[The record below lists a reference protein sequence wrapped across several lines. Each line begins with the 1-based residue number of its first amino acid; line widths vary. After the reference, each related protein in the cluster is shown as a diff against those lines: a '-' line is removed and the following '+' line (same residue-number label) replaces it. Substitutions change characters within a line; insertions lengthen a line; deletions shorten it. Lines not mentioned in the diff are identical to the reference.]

1 MSLDRS
7 RFSGT
12 ASLFNKLAQIGFAVR
27 FWARIALPIAVF
39 VFIWRAAVELQPLGH
54 GGGIKY
60 IRAIVYE
67 LFLAAGRPMPLSLLP
82 EDYRETAA
90 VRHPAYL
97 QLIAVANHR
106 IKIAGILGLGAGS
119 GILLLG
125 FFLARREAQEQ
136 TEDKFRRGSQLADSP
151 KQLSRVLKSSEG
163 PGEIKLG
170 DVVLPRQAECR
181 GILAVGMTGVGK
193 TQLQN
198 RILDVIVD
206 RPNGGDRG
214 IIFSVKGD
222 DYLTTHWRDGD
233 SVFCPADHRCLGWNL
248 MDDVTDLAD
257 FDVIAASL
265 VVHDDKVKTW
275 SNGARMIV
283 SGLLKYC
290 YLTGQRNNR
299 QVAAIFSLNAK
310 GMRDCLRQVPGAEPA
325 AGLLEDPTSAPAN
338 SFYITVCLFSRP
350 LMLLKHLEGDWSI
363 ARWIK
368 EGTGRIYLP
377 ATPRLREQLGGIYSV
392 FIDLAIVHHLSLPK
406 DPDRRIWYCID
417 ELAAVGQISRLPE
430 LRNVGRDKGAGTIV
444 GAQSFPQIDP
454 IYGVDGRKAL
464 VGGFATKGIFRT
476 DDEGTLDELSRKIGK
491 QEIESSRENLS
502 TSFNINKDGVT
513 KMSEIRD
520 EVLVKSDDIK
530 TLPALHC
537 YVQVTGYPAAK
548 TQVAYKDWPIINP
561 AYIPH
566 PALSLEALSAEYLKQ
581 NEALGEIGQPK
592 KKTSSNNETL
602 MLEV

>member
-1 MSLDRS
+1 MSLERS

-12 ASLFNKLAQIGFAVR
+12 ASLFNKLAQISFAVR
-27 FWARIALPIAVF
+27 FWMRIALPLALF

-60 IRAIVYE
+60 LRITAYE
-67 LFLAAGRPMPLSLLP
+67 LFLAAGRPMPLNLLP
-82 EDYRETAA
+82 KEHRDTAA

-97 QLIAVANHR
+97 RLISVANHR
-106 IKIAGILGLGAGS
+106 IIIAGMLGLAAG
-119 GILLLG
+119 GGVLLLG

-151 KQLSRVLKSSEG
+151 KQLSRVLKLSEG

-222 DYLTTHWRDGD
+222 DYLTTHWRPGD
-233 SVFCPADHRCLGWNL
+233 SVFCPADNRCLGWNL

-283 SGLLKYC
+283 SGLLKFC
-290 YLTGQRNNR
+290 YLSGQRSNR
-299 QVAAIFSLNAK
+299 QVAAVFSQDVK
-310 GMRDCLRQVPGAEPA
+310 GMRNCLRKVPGAESA
-325 AGLLEDPTSAPAN
+325 AGLLADPTSAPAN

-368 EGTGRIYLP
+368 EGSGRIYLP
-377 ATPRLREQLGGIYSV
+377 ATPRLREQLGGLYSV

-406 DPDRRIWYCID
+406 DPNRRIWYCID

-430 LRNVGRDKGAGTIV
+430 LRNVGRDKGAGTIA

-454 IYGVDGRKAL
+454 IYTVDGRKAL
-464 VGGFATKGIFRT
+464 VGGFATKAIFKT
-476 DDEGTLDELSRKIGK
+476 DDEGTLEELSKKIGK

-513 KMSEIRD
+513 KMSENKD
-520 EVLVKSDDIK
+520 DVLVKPDEIK
-530 TLPALHC
+530 ILPALHC

-561 AYIPH
+561 AHIPH
-566 PALSLEALSAEYLKQ
+566 PALSLEALSAEYTKQ
-581 NEALGEIGQPK
+581 KEALEELSQTESSIPK
-592 KKTSSNNETL
+592 STAL
-602 MLEV
+602 LED

>member
-1 MSLDRS
+1 M
-7 RFSGT
+7 
-12 ASLFNKLAQIGFAVR
+12 
-27 FWARIALPIAVF
+27 RIAIPVALF

-60 IRAIVYE
+60 IRVSVYE
-67 LFLAAGRPMPLSLLP
+67 LFLAAGRPMPLALLP
-82 EDYRETAA
+82 QEYRDTAA

-97 QLIAVANHR
+97 RLISVANHR
-106 IKIAGILGLGAGS
+106 IKIAGQLGLAAGC
-119 GILLLG
+119 GVLLLG
-125 FFLARREAQEQ
+125 FLLARKEAKKQ

-151 KQLSRVLKSSEG
+151 KQLSHTLKAAEG
-163 PGEIKLG
+163 AGEIKLG

-214 IIFSVKGD
+214 IVFSVKGD
-222 DYLTTHWRDGD
+222 DYLTTHWREGD
-233 SVFCPADHRCLGWNL
+233 AIFCPADHRCLGWNL

-257 FDVIAASL
+257 FDIIAASL

-290 YLTGQRNNR
+290 YLTGQRSNR
-299 QVAAIFSLNAK
+299 QVAAVFLQDAK
-310 GMRDCLRQVPGAEPA
+310 GMRDCLRRVPDAGSA
-325 AGLLEDPTSAPAN
+325 AGLLDDPSSAPAN

-368 EGTGRIYLP
+368 EGKGRIYLP
-377 ATPRLREQLGGIYSV
+377 ATPRLRGQLGGLYSV

-430 LRNVGRDKGAGTIV
+430 LRNVGRDKGAGTLA

-454 IYGVDGRKAL
+454 IYSVDGRKAL
-464 VGGFATKGIFRT
+464 VGGFATKAIFKT
-476 DDEGTLDELSRKIGK
+476 DDEGTLEELSKKIGK
-491 QEIESSRENLS
+491 REIESSRENLS

-520 EVLVKSDDIK
+520 EVLVKPDDIK

-537 YVQVTGYPAAK
+537 FVQVTGYPAAK
-548 TQVAYKDWPIINP
+548 TQVAYKDWPTINP
-561 AYIPH
+561 AHIPH
-566 PALSLEALSAEYLKQ
+566 PALSLEALLAEYAKQ
-581 NEALGEIGQPK
+581 NEAVREIRQTESPK
-592 KKTSSNNETL
+592 STSL
-602 MLEV
+602 LED